1 MKYLVILVLLPSFTG
16 SVHTEGWVDWDDFVI
31 RVAIYCKKFSDTPFT
46 GKVTRSFQE
55 PLAMQGFFIAL
66 TDQTYSL

>member
-46 GKVTRSFQE
+46 GKVTRSRE
-55 PLAMQGFFIAL
+55 L
-66 TDQTYSL
+66 TVVAWW